1 MLLDM
6 LDKVQG
12 GDYRVALQVL
22 KLQTHENDWVTYEQ
36 VRHALKRLSTRLTS
50 NSDTVHFLKILHNL
64 IINELQSAQPIR
76 LIYD

>member
-36 VRHALKRLSTRLTS
+36 VRHALKRLSTRLTG
-50 NSDTVHFLKILHNL
+50 NSDTIHFLKILNNL

-76 LIYD
+76 LIYQ